1 MAQPSKARSI
11 LVIWVSIGIVALL
24 ILALPT
30 VFVVFFGMAP
40 TFVAFIVDRS
50 REKYAT
56 FCVSALNFCGVI
68 PYLLDLWAGSH
79 SIAEAVS
86 TMTNPFALVI
96 MYGSAGFGWMLFIV
110 VPPLITSVLSVLA
123 QKKVTL
129 LRAKQ
134 RELIE
139 EWGESVAR
147 PIAAARPA
155 AAAAATAGQ
164 TTAEAAEVDPEDAA
178 NDG

>member
-1 MAQPSKARSI
+1 MAAPHRPAPPSKARSI

-30 VFVVFFGMAP
+30 VFVAFFGMAP
-40 TFVAFIVDRS
+40 TFVAFIVDRT

-56 FCVSALNFCGVI
+56 FSVAGLNLCGVF

-79 SIAEAVS
+79 TISSAVS
-86 TMTNPFALVI
+86 TMTNPFSLVV
-96 MYGSAGFGWMLFIV
+96 MYGAAGFGWMMFIV
-110 VPPLITSVLSVLA
+110 VPPLITSFLSVLA
-123 QKKVTL
+123 QKKVSQ

-147 PIAAARPA
+147 PATPAKQAAAP
-155 AAAAATAGQ
+155 
-164 TTAEAAEVDPEDAA
+164 A